1 MADLARELGELP
13 TLLSAHASLAAL
25 ASGIATAIGVPLGLA
40 VARQP
45 RLSGAVLGVAGVLQT
60 IPALALL
67 ALMVALLGAFGFW
80 PALLALV
87 AYALLP
93 ILRNSVTAMLGVDV
107 AVLEAADGM
116 GMTPRQRLLRV
127 ELPLGLPVIL
137 AGVRTAVVWT
147 VGMATLAT
155 PVGQPS
161 LGSFIFGGLQTRNP
175 TSVLVGCVA
184 AALLAILLD
193 TALGAVQRALSERRR
208 GWLVLSLA
216 GLGMVLSGSMLAP
229 ACVSRPAREG
239 AALAFSAPAPRAVG
253 QDAGPSSSPSGP
265 PPSAEGVAAGPIVVG
280 AKTFTE
286 QYILAHLLAARLTRA
301 GLAVERREG
310 LGSTVA
316 FDALSNG
323 DIDVYVEYTGTIWST
338 YMQRGASEA
347 SWRTLALA
355 GAWLAE
361 ARGVRLLGALGFEN
375 AYCLAMRRQRAAELG
390 IGSLTDLAA
399 SGSGLALG
407 SDYEFLKRPEWTAV
421 TQGYGFAPART
432 ATFDP
437 SFMYTA
443 VARGEVDLISAFS
456 SDGRIAELDLVVLS
470 DPRRVLPPYDA
481 VVLLSPRVAGNGAVA
496 RALEPLLGA
505 IPVDRMRRANQM
517 VDRDHDKLSPEEAA
531 AWLAALADG
540 GRREGR

>member
-1 MADLARELGELP
+1 VADLARELAELP
-13 TLLSAHASLAAL
+13 TLLSAHASLTAL
-25 ASGIATAIGVPLGLA
+25 AAGIAVAGGVPLGVL
-40 VARQP
+40 VARRP
-45 RLSGAVLGVAGVLQT
+45 RISGAVLGVAGVLQT
-60 IPALALL
+60 IPGLALL

-87 AYALLP
+87 LYALLP
-93 ILRNSVTAMLGVDV
+93 ILRNSVTGILGVDA

-161 LGSFIFGGLQTRNP
+161 LGSFIFGGLQTRNSQ
-175 TSVLVGCVA
+175 SVLIGCVA

-193 TALGAVQRALSERRR
+193 AVLGAVQRAIAARRR
-208 GWLVLSLA
+208 PELVLSLA
-216 GLGMVLSGSMLAP
+216 ALGVVLSGSVLAP
-229 ACVSRPAREG
+229 VFVSEPARDVVALTPE
-239 AALAFSAPAPRAVG
+239 AAAPRALAANERAAEGSRREPAPAPDFSDRPV
-253 QDAGPSSSPSGP
+253 
-265 PPSAEGVAAGPIVVG
+265 VVG

-286 QYILAHLLAARLTRA
+286 QYVLARLLAARLSRA

-316 FDALSNG
+316 FDALANG

-338 YMQRGASEA
+338 YMQRGAPES
-347 SWRTLALA
+347 SWRTLALV

-361 ARGVRLLGALGFEN
+361 GRGVRLLGALGFEN

-390 IGSLTDLAA
+390 IDSLADLAGVGPRGA
-399 SGSGLALG
+399 RLSLG
-407 SDYEFLKRPEWTAV
+407 SDYEFLKRAEWA
-421 TQGYGFAPART
+421 GLAEAYGFAPGRT
-432 ATFDP
+432 ATYDP

-456 SDGRIAELDLVVLS
+456 SDGRIAELDLVVLA
-470 DPRRVLPPYDA
+470 DPKRALPPYDA
-481 VVLLSPRVAGNGAVA
+481 VVLLSPRVAGAAAVV

-505 IPVDRMRRANQM
+505 IPVDRMRYANQM
-517 VDRDHDKLSPEEAA
+517 VDRDQDKRSAEEAA
-531 AWLAALADG
+531 DWLSARVDG
-540 GRREGR
+540 ARQ